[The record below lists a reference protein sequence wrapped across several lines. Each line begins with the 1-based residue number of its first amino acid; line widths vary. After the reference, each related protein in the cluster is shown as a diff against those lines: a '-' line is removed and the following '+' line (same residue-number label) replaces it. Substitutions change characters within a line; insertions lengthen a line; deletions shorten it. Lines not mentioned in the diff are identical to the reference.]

1 MMKTNAPV
9 VISDNNKMTRNYF
22 IKLILSGWLLNIY
35 RMYTRDAEVHINYPV
50 QVIRIVSLQAVQNDS
65 NSWYFQRHY
74 VQVISGFVNEDNLGK
89 NMINCLSI
97 VHCARIPFTMTS
109 KPNLQSVA
117 GFFPP
122 RIIR

>member
-9 VISDNNKMTRNYF
+9 VISDNNKMNRNYF

-35 RMYTRDAEVHINYPV
+35 RLYTRDAEVHINYPV

-74 VQVISGFVNEDNLGK
+74 VQVISGFVNEDNLGR
-89 NMINCLSI
+89 NMINCLST
-97 VHCARIPFTMTS
+97 VHCARIPITMTS

>member
-1 MMKTNAPV
+1 
-9 VISDNNKMTRNYF
+9 MT
-22 IKLILSGWLLNIY
+22 
-35 RMYTRDAEVHINYPV
+35 A
-50 QVIRIVSLQAVQNDS
+50 IVGIFKGIMS
-65 NSWYFQRHY
+65 N
-74 VQVISGFVNEDNLGK
+74 ISGFVNEDNLGR

>member
-9 VISDNNKMTRNYF
+9 VISDNNKMNRNYF

-65 NSWYFQRHY
+65 NIWYFQRHY
-74 VQVISGFVNEDNLGK
+74 V
-89 NMINCLSI
+89 
-97 VHCARIPFTMTS
+97 
-109 KPNLQSVA
+109 
-117 GFFPP
+117 
-122 RIIR
+122 

>member
-1 MMKTNAPV
+1 M
-9 VISDNNKMTRNYF
+9 
-22 IKLILSGWLLNIY
+22 
-35 RMYTRDAEVHINYPV
+35 HINYPV

-74 VQVISGFVNEDNLGK
+74 VQVISGFVNEDNLGR